1 MSSDK
6 EPARQKHIIVKPSS
20 AQYAEQMEDLMHAS
34 YGTTREDP
42 EQVFTAAMF
51 RKHLDIFPEGQFI
64 AVDSET
70 DTVVG
75 ITVSMRT
82 HFDPNQRHSESWWS
96 SIGYG

>member
-6 EPARQKHIIVKPSS
+6 EPARQNPMIVIPSS

-51 RKHLDIFPEGQFI
+51 RQHLDIFPEGQFI
-64 AVDSET
+64 AVDTET
-70 DTVVG
+70 DMVVG
-75 ITVSMRT
+75 VTISMRKN
-82 HFDPNQRHSESWWS
+82 FDPNQRVTEGWWA